1 MTDPQLIQAALSYIP
16 AYDRDVWCKIGMA
29 VKSELGEEGFPL
41 WSDWS
46 ATADTY
52 RQSDARAVWKSF
64 KPSGPVTIASLF
76 GLAKEHGYRPEHPA
90 RPIDPAEMIRRA
102 QARQEAER
110 IERENTE
117 ASHREAARKAADLW
131 SKANPHPDP
140 NHAYLARKGVP
151 AVGVRQM
158 DDALIVPIYGED
170 KALVGLQFIRP
181 DGQKRFITGTRKA
194 GSWCVLKQE
203 GIPPADWDAIL
214 IAEGWATAASLHT
227 ATGKPVFIAFD
238 CGNLS
243 AVARYIRRE
252 FPSARL
258 LFCADDDAHGKGL
271 HHAQQAARQTNGMA
285 IIPQWGGIDMS
296 HERLTDFNDL
306 HRAAGLDAV
315 RHQIGNAL
323 ENFTTEP
330 AGPAN
335 DAPEPEEWPEPLPIP
350 DSLPPVE
357 AFSYDLLPQSIRA
370 WVHDIAERMQCP
382 PDFPAVGAMVALS
395 SVIGRKAAIRP
406 KRYDDWTVIPNLWG
420 VIVGRPGVMKSPALS
435 EIMKP
440 LSRLEVEAGNSHA
453 DALREYTTGQKLAAM
468 DEKAAEKK
476 AAALVAKGKHD
487 EAKRLLLESGEEEA
501 MPPPPM
507 RRYKVTDSTMEA
519 LGDILIDNPQG
530 VLVYRDEISGL
541 LQSLDRD
548 GQEGAR
554 AFYLQGYDGNQGYTF
569 DRIMRGK
576 FRHVE
581 AVCLS
586 LLGGTQPGKIQAYI
600 RDAMSGGAGDDG
612 LLQRFGLLVW
622 PDISGEWRNVDRWPD
637 TPARQQAFAVF
648 QHLDALP
655 FAIDADT
662 GKAVPH
668 EFRFSDDAQPL
679 FDAWRSDL
687 EHSLRAGGAHPAIES
702 HISKYRKLVPALA
715 LVCALADG
723 EPEVSRMTLI
733 RALSWCDY
741 LRTHAE
747 RAYASGSR
755 PATQGAAALLAKIEA
770 GKVADGFKPADVYL
784 KGWSGLATPENVQAA
799 AAMLCDLNHLQR
811 IQHKTGPAGGRPSV
825 TYRIH
830 PAYQRGSKS

>member
-1 MTDPQLIQAALSYIP
+1 
-16 AYDRDVWCKIGMA
+16 
-29 VKSELGEEGFPL
+29 
-41 WSDWS
+41 
-46 ATADTY
+46 
-52 RQSDARAVWKSF
+52 
-64 KPSGPVTIASLF
+64 
-76 GLAKEHGYRPEHPA
+76 
-90 RPIDPAEMIRRA
+90 
-102 QARQEAER
+102 
-110 IERENTE
+110 
-117 ASHREAARKAADLW
+117 
-131 SKANPHPDP
+131 
-140 NHAYLARKGVP
+140 
-151 AVGVRQM
+151 
-158 DDALIVPIYGED
+158 
-170 KALVGLQFIRP
+170 
-181 DGQKRFITGTRKA
+181 
-194 GSWCVLKQE
+194 
-203 GIPPADWDAIL
+203 
-214 IAEGWATAASLHT
+214 
-227 ATGKPVFIAFD
+227 
-238 CGNLS
+238 
-243 AVARYIRRE
+243 
-252 FPSARL
+252 
-258 LFCADDDAHGKGL
+258 
-271 HHAQQAARQTNGMA
+271 
-285 IIPQWGGIDMS
+285 
-296 HERLTDFNDL
+296 
-306 HRAAGLDAV
+306 
-315 RHQIGNAL
+315 
-323 ENFTTEP
+323 
-330 AGPAN
+330 
-335 DAPEPEEWPEPLPIP
+335 
-350 DSLPPVE
+350 
-357 AFSYDLLPQSIRA
+357 
-370 WVHDIAERMQCP
+370 
-382 PDFPAVGAMVALS
+382 
-395 SVIGRKAAIRP
+395 
-406 KRYDDWTVIPNLWG
+406 
-420 VIVGRPGVMKSPALS
+420 VMKSPALS

-440 LSRLEVEAGNSHA
+440 LTRLEIEASNAHA
-453 DALREYTTGQKLAAM
+453 EAMREFTTGQKLAAM
-468 DEKAAEKK
+468 DEKASEKK

-487 EAKRLLLESGEEEA
+487 EAKRLLLDSAADET

-507 RRYKVTDSTMEA
+507 RRYRVTDTSMEA

-541 LQSLDRD
+541 LQSLDRE

-576 FRHVE
+576 CRHID

-586 LLGGTQPGKIQAYI
+586 LLGGTQPGKLQAYI
-600 RDAMSGGAGDDG
+600 REAMSGGAGDDG

-622 PDISGEWRNVDRWPD
+622 PDISSEWRNVDRWPD

-668 EFRFSDDAQPL
+668 EFRLSDDAQPL

-715 LVCALADG
+715 LICALADG

-755 PATQGAAALLAKIEA
+755 PATQGAAALLEKIKA

-784 KGWSGLATPENVQAA
+784 KGWAGLATPENVQAA

-830 PAYQRGSKS
+830 PTYQKGGES